1 MDAKSVSR
9 NSRNMNRIGK
19 SQISNIWK
27 SSCICLHPKCCCQE
41 QIVDCN
47 VAQYRML
54 LEEIIFKIIKYK
66 LYTTWQYLD
75 KVGTHMIFIV
85 GGLCSVC
92 VMNIAG
98 KLTGWS
104 EVGKEGRGM
113 GGLQLF
119 PPRKHFQASAV
130 SCYQVVSILC
140 QLRWLDNCQNFI
152 LSPLAPEWCL
162 RWQWP
167 VSITNLIS
175 S

>member
-1 MDAKSVSR
+1 MPSLSVETVEIWIASENHR
-9 NSRNMNRIGK
+9 F
-19 SQISNIWK
+19 QITESHLAFVCIWNVVVK
-27 SSCICLHPKCCCQE
+27 

-54 LEEIIFKIIKYK
+54 LEAIIFKIIKYK

-104 EVGKEGRGM
+104 KVGKEGRGM